1 MAKWWRGDRGLSVTA
16 GGAAV
21 SLILDALN
29 RSRQD
34 ARQMPEQAPGLDSPH
49 FREPPAEAGI
59 RWLVLLAVGLCI
71 ALGVIAWL
79 VLDRPT
85 AGPLPERALPGASQ
99 PTAADVGVA
108 PAPAQGRPAEEVA
121 QGRIP
126 IPEPAPAMPP
136 PSAEPVP
143 VTEVPVAAAA
153 AVPEPTAAVAAGDAT
168 PLGAPAEPAAPAAT
182 VEDDEVAS
190 LYRQQVP
197 TASATREPERAAQPA
212 ATPAP
217 RREERPIDIEAMVTR
232 AQTEMANR
240 GLPDNPVPL
249 LASLSQQFKD
259 SVPSLMYLRHD
270 YSGLPGKSTVVIN
283 GKTVAAGGTV
293 SGGIKVEEI
302 LPDSVILSYQGTR
315 FRLRALNSWVNL

>member
-1 MAKWWRGDRGLSVTA
+1 M
-16 GGAAV
+16 

-34 ARQMPEQAPGLDSPH
+34 ARQVPEQAPGLDSPH

-79 VLDRPT
+79 LLDRPT

-108 PAPAQGRPAEEVA
+108 PVPAQGRPAEEVA
-121 QGRIP
+121 QSRIP
-126 IPEPAPAMPP
+126 IPEPAPAMPS
-136 PSAEPVP
+136 SAVPVP
-143 VTEVPVAAAA
+143 VTEAPVAAAE
-153 AVPEPTAAVAAGDAT
+153 AVPEPTAAVAAGDET
-168 PLGAPAEPAAPAAT
+168 PVGAPAEPAATAAA
-182 VEDDEVAS
+182 VEDDEIAS
-190 LYRQQVP
+190 LYRQQAP
-197 TASATREPERAAQPA
+197 AASPAREPERAAQPA

-217 RREERPIDIEAMVTR
+217 RREERPIDIEAMVTQ

-283 GKTVAAGGTV
+283 GKTVAVGGTV